1 MISTEV
7 MRKQPRGKKSVHYV
21 SNKDFL
27 EAIIEYRKQVFE
39 AKEKGIPQPQIPDYI
54 GECLL
59 KMATRYSYKPNFA
72 NYSYRDEMISD
83 AVENSIQYFMNFDPE
98 KSSNPFAYFTT
109 VIDRAFIRRI
119 NKEKKQ
125 VEVTEKLLEKN
136 GFDEVF
142 TDDNTIGVNNYSD
155 YNSIKDSVHSR
166 MR

>member
-1 MISTEV
+1 MFTTEV
-7 MRKQPRGKKSVHYV
+7 TKPQRGKNNVHYV
-21 SNKDFL
+21 CNKDFL
-27 EAIIEYRKQVFE
+27 AAIVEYRKKVFASRE
-39 AKEKGIPQPQIPDYI
+39 NGTPPPQIPDYI
-54 GECLL
+54 GDCLL

-83 AVENSIQYFMNFDPE
+83 AVENSIQYFMNFDPA

-119 NKEKKQ
+119 NKEKRQ
-125 VEVTEKLLEKN
+125 VEAVEKLLERN

-142 TDDNTIGVNNYSD
+142 TDDNTVGVNNYSE
-155 YNSIKDSVHSR
+155 YNSIKDSVQSR